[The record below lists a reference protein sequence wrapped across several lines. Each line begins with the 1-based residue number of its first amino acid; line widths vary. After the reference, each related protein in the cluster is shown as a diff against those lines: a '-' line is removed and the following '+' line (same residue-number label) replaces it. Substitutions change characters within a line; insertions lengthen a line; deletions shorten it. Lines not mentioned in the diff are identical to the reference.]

1 MGSKTFNKTYML
13 ARELGT
19 GAFSVV
25 KLGVNKASGETVA
38 VKIVS
43 KRKLSEEDLRALWTE
58 IEILDSLNHPHIVK
72 LYEVFEEGQEF
83 YIVTELVQG
92 GELFDRIVSKS
103 HYTEKECRDLIKV
116 MLSTLKY
123 MHANNVVH
131 RDLKPENLL
140 LMSDSDDT
148 NIKIADFGFAKK
160 ISDLQPQEVACG
172 TPGYVAPEILRG
184 DLYGAEVDIWSL
196 GVITYVLLAGY
207 PPFYD
212 DDTRKLFRK
221 IKEARY
227 YFHEDYWSGVSADAI
242 DMIRKMICLD
252 QRERW
257 TAAQLL
263 HHPWMEAQDAVLA
276 SKDITSTIIEM
287 KRYNARRKLKAAAN
301 TIITLNRMKKMALTT
316 SLRRQSEQL
325 SSKSASELAE
335 KIKAGAAAEAEKANS
350 LETTDLSQ
358 QTV

>member
-1 MGSKTFNKTYML
+1 M
-13 ARELGT
+13 
-19 GAFSVV
+19 
-25 KLGVNKASGETVA
+25 A

-43 KRKLSEEDLRALWTE
+43 KRKLSEDDLKALWTE

-116 MLSTLKY
+116 LLSTLEY
-123 MHANNVVH
+123 MHTNNVVH

-160 ISDLQPQEVACG
+160 ISDLQAQEVACG

-227 YFHEDYWSGVSADAI
+227 YFHEDYWSGISPEAI
-242 DMIRKMICLD
+242 DLIKRMICLD
-252 QRERW
+252 QKERW
-257 TAAQLL
+257 SASQLL
-263 HHPWMEAQDAVLA
+263 NHPWILAQDEVLA
-276 SKDITSTIIEM
+276 SKDITSTLVEM

-316 SLRRQSEQL
+316 SIRRKSEQVSGQSAKEL
-325 SSKSASELAE
+325 SE
-335 KIKAGAAAEAEKANS
+335 KIKAGAFAASAIDAS
-350 LETTDLSQ
+350 AAS
-358 QTV
+358 V

>member
-1 MGSKTFNKTYML
+1 M
-13 ARELGT
+13 
-19 GAFSVV
+19 
-25 KLGVNKASGETVA
+25 
-38 VKIVS
+38 
-43 KRKLSEEDLRALWTE
+43 
-58 IEILDSLNHPHIVK
+58 
-72 LYEVFEEGQEF
+72 FEEGQEF

-116 MLSTLKY
+116 LLVTLEY
-123 MHANNVVH
+123 MHASNVVH

-140 LMSDSDDT
+140 LTSDSNDT

-227 YFHEDYWSGVSADAI
+227 YFHEDYWSGISPEAI
-242 DMIRKMICLD
+242 DLIKKMICLD
-252 QRERW
+252 QKERW
-257 TAAQLL
+257 TATQLL
-263 HHPWMEAQDAVLA
+263 RHPWMEVQDDLLA
-276 SKDITSTIIEM
+276 GKDITSTLVEM
-287 KRYNARRKLKAAAN
+287 KRFNARRKLKAAAN

-316 SLRRQSEQL
+316 SIRRKSEQVSAN
-325 SSKSASELAE
+325 SSAKEVADN
-335 KIKAGAAAEAEKANS
+335 IKAGVDAVANGTEVTDQSAAS
-350 LETTDLSQ
+350 
-358 QTV
+358 V

>member
-1 MGSKTFNKTYML
+1 
-13 ARELGT
+13 
-19 GAFSVV
+19 
-25 KLGVNKASGETVA
+25 
-38 VKIVS
+38 
-43 KRKLSEEDLRALWTE
+43 
-58 IEILDSLNHPHIVK
+58 
-72 LYEVFEEGQEF
+72 
-83 YIVTELVQG
+83 
-92 GELFDRIVSKS
+92 IVSKS
-103 HYTEKECRDLIKV
+103 HYSEKECRDLVKV
-116 MLSTLKY
+116 LLTTLEY
-123 MHANNVVH
+123 MHGNNVVH

-227 YFHEDYWSGVSADAI
+227 YFHEDYWSGISPEAI
-242 DMIRKMICLD
+242 DMIKKMLCLD
-252 QRERW
+252 QKERW
-257 TAAQLL
+257 TAGQLL
-263 HHPWMEAQDAVLA
+263 RHPWIEAQDEVLA
-276 SKDITSTIIEM
+276 NKDLNSTLVEM

-301 TIITLNRMKKMALTT
+301 TIITLNRM
-316 SLRRQSEQL
+316 
-325 SSKSASELAE
+325 
-335 KIKAGAAAEAEKANS
+335 
-350 LETTDLSQ
+350 
-358 QTV
+358 

>member
-1 MGSKTFNKTYML
+1 ML
-13 ARELGT
+13 CP
-19 GAFSVV
+19 
-25 KLGVNKASGETVA
+25 
-38 VKIVS
+38 
-43 KRKLSEEDLRALWTE
+43 
-58 IEILDSLNHPHIVK
+58 PHHR

-103 HYTEKECRDLIKV
+103 HYSEKECRDLIKV
-116 MLSTLKY
+116 LLTTLEY
-123 MHANNVVH
+123 MHTNNVVH

-140 LMSDSDDT
+140 LMSGACPCGDCVPPPLPCTHPFSLSADSDDT

-184 DLYGAEVDIWSL
+184 DLYGGEVDIWSL

-227 YFHEDYWSGVSADAI
+227 YFDEDYWSSISPEAI
-242 DMIRKMICLD
+242 DMIKKMICLD
-252 QRERW
+252 QKERW
-257 TAAQLL
+257 TAGQLL
-263 HHPWMEAQDAVLA
+263 RHPWIEAQDEVLA
-276 SKDITSTIIEM
+276 NKDITSTLVEM

-316 SLRRQSEQL
+316 SIRRKSEAMV
-325 SSKSASELAE
+325 SAKELAD
-335 KIKAGAAAEAEKANS
+335 KQAAANANG
-350 LETTDLSQ
+350 LTGTEVTDASAAS
-358 QTV
+358 V